1 MRGGYLH
8 LSNSADNIRPTLK
21 EEGKGKG
28 MGGQSL
34 HKISLPF
41 EDTFS
46 SRWADILY
54 LQLILKDEDDINEQR

>member
-1 MRGGYLH
+1 
-8 LSNSADNIRPTLK
+8 
-21 EEGKGKG
+21 

-41 EDTFS
+41 KDTFS
-46 SRWADILY
+46 WRWADILY